1 MKQEF
6 KKIPIVKVTSR
17 PEKSGTYE
25 CIVNNWWAV
34 TEDDCVLLYGC
45 TKSRQCNLS
54 KTIIDH
60 NDHIGFVP
68 GDEGGSV
75 AYRVHAAPMRGI
87 LPMSKTGGWIVV
99 RDSDFQVLCRRC
111 GATELPPQMPISVD
125 DFVKWSK
132 TFTDKHMNCEEKGPN
147 GRL

>member
-60 NDHIGFVP
+60 RITLDLYPATKAVQ
-68 GDEGGSV
+68 
-75 AYRVHAAPMRGI
+75 
-87 LPMSKTGGWIVV
+87 LPIV
-99 RDSDFQVLCRRC
+99 F
-111 GATELPPQMPISVD
+111 MP
-125 DFVKWSK
+125 
-132 TFTDKHMNCEEKGPN
+132 HQCEEYC
-147 GRL
+147 R